1 MSKLPKKY
9 QFLDLSDYGRL
20 PGHWIASKLQYTD
33 LTPIHVTTMFIITG
47 LIAIGFLLNGYLIT
61 SAFFIILKSVL
72 DAADGEL
79 SRLKKKPSYVGRY
92 YDSIADLLLNFCF
105 LLTFWYI
112 TDISIIYML
121 IAFVGI
127 QLQGTL
133 YNYYYVILRNS
144 VQGDSTSRIIEN
156 TKPKAFKGES
166 QSRVNL
172 FYIIYN
178 ILYVCF
184 DKSMY
189 FMDGNARHSQP
200 FPKWF
205 MTLISLYGL
214 GFQLLLMA
222 LMLVFKLQSFVI
234 PFFIGYSV
242 LIIVFICVRKLI
254 IKPL

>member
-9 QFLDLSDYGRL
+9 QFIDLSDYGRK
-20 PGHWIASKLQYTD
+20 PGHWIASRLQHTN
-33 LTPIHVTTMFIITG
+33 LTAIHVTTMFIITG
-47 LIAIGFLLNGYLIT
+47 LIAIGFLLNGYLMT
-61 SAFFIILKSVL
+61 SAFFIILKSIL

-79 SRLKKKPSYVGRY
+79 SRLKKNPSYVGRY
-92 YDSIADLLLNFCF
+92 YDSIADLVLNFCF
-105 LLTFWYI
+105 LLSFWYL
-112 TDISIIYML
+112 TDISIIFML
-121 IAFVGI
+121 IAFLGI

-133 YNYYYVILRNS
+133 YNFYYVILRNS
-144 VQGDSTSRIIEN
+144 VEGDTTSRVIEN

-172 FYIIYN
+172 FYKIYN
-178 ILYVCF
+178 ILYICF

-189 FMDGNARHSQP
+189 YMDKDARFSKP

-214 GFQLLLMA
+214 GFQLLLMS
-222 LMLVFKLQSFVI
+222 LMLIFNLQNFVI

-242 LIIVFICVRKLI
+242 LIIIFICIRKLI
-254 IKPL
+254 L

>member
-9 QFLDLSDYGRL
+9 QFIDLSDYGRK
-20 PGHWIASKLQYTD
+20 PGHWIASRLQHTN
-33 LTPIHVTTMFIITG
+33 LTAIHVTTMFIITG
-47 LIAIGFLLNGYLIT
+47 LIAIGFMLNGYLIT
-61 SAFFIILKSVL
+61 SAFFIILKSIL

-79 SRLKKKPSYVGRY
+79 SRLKKNPSYVGRY
-92 YDSIADLLLNFCF
+92 YDSIADLVLNFCF
-105 LLTFWYI
+105 LLSFWYL
-112 TDISIIYML
+112 TDISIIFML
-121 IAFVGI
+121 IAFLGI

-133 YNYYYVILRNS
+133 YNFYYVILRNS
-144 VQGDSTSRIIEN
+144 VEGDTTSRVIEN
-156 TKPKAFKGES
+156 SKPKAFKGES

-172 FYIIYN
+172 FYKIYN
-178 ILYVCF
+178 ILYICF

-189 FMDGNARHSQP
+189 YMDKDARFSKP

-222 LMLVFKLQSFVI
+222 LMLIFNLQNFVI

-242 LIIVFICVRKLI
+242 LIIIFI
-254 IKPL
+254 

>member
-9 QFLDLSDYGRL
+9 QFIDLSDYGRK
-20 PGHWIASKLQYTD
+20 PGHWIASRLQHTN
-33 LTPIHVTTMFIITG
+33 LTAIHVTTMFIITG

-61 SAFFIILKSVL
+61 SAFFIILKSIL

-79 SRLKKKPSYVGRY
+79 SRLKKNPSYVGRY
-92 YDSIADLLLNFCF
+92 YDSIADLVLNFCF
-105 LLTFWYI
+105 LLSFWYL
-112 TDISIIYML
+112 TDISIIFMF
-121 IAFVGI
+121 IAFLGI

-133 YNYYYVILRNS
+133 YNFYYVILRNS
-144 VQGDSTSRIIEN
+144 VEGDTTSRVIEN

-172 FYIIYN
+172 FYKIYN
-178 ILYVCF
+178 ILYICF

-189 FMDGNARHSQP
+189 YMDKDARFSKP

-222 LMLVFKLQSFVI
+222 LMLIFNLQNFVI

-242 LIIVFICVRKLI
+242 LIIIFICIRKLI
-254 IKPL
+254 LKP

>member
-1 MSKLPKKY
+1 MAKLPKEY
-9 QFLDLSDYGRL
+9 QFLDLSDYGRT

-33 LTPIHVTTMFIITG
+33 LTAIHVTTMFVITG
-47 LIAIGFLLNGYLIT
+47 FVAIGFLLNGYLIT
-61 SAFFIILKSVL
+61 AAFLLVLKSIL

-79 SRLKKKPSYVGRY
+79 ARLKKTPSYVGRY

-112 TDISIIYML
+112 TEISVIYML
-121 IAFVGI
+121 LAFFGI

-144 VQGDSTSRIIEN
+144 VQGDSTSRIFEN
-156 TKPKAFKGES
+156 STPKAFKGES
-166 QSRVNL
+166 QSSVTL
-172 FYIIYN
+172 FYTIYN
-178 ILYVCF
+178 VLYICF
-184 DKSMY
+184 DKCMY
-189 FMDGNARHSQP
+189 YMDKDARYSKP

-222 LMLVFKLQSFVI
+222 LMLVFQLQNYVI
-234 PFFIGYSV
+234 PFFIGYTV
-242 LIIVFICVRKLI
+242 LMLVFISIRKLML
-254 IKPL
+254 KP

>member
-9 QFLDLSDYGRL
+9 QFIDLSDYGRK
-20 PGHWIASKLQYTD
+20 PGHWIASRLQHTN
-33 LTPIHVTTMFIITG
+33 LTAIHVTTMFIITG
-47 LIAIGFLLNGYLIT
+47 LIAIGFLLNGYLMT
-61 SAFFIILKSVL
+61 SAFFIILKSIL

-79 SRLKKKPSYVGRY
+79 SRLKKNPSYVGRY
-92 YDSIADLLLNFCF
+92 YDSIADLVLNFFF

-112 TDISIIYML
+112 TDISIIFML
-121 IAFVGI
+121 IAFLGI

-133 YNYYYVILRNS
+133 YNFYYVILRNS
-144 VQGDSTSRIIEN
+144 VEGDTTSRVIEN

-172 FYIIYN
+172 FYKIYN
-178 ILYVCF
+178 ILYICF

-189 FMDGNARHSQP
+189 YMDKDARFSKP

-214 GFQLLLMA
+214 GFQLLLMS
-222 LMLVFKLQSFVI
+222 LMLIFNLQNFVI

-242 LIIVFICVRKLI
+242 LIIIFICIRKLI
-254 IKPL
+254 L

>member
-9 QFLDLSDYGRL
+9 QFLDLSDYGRK
-20 PGHWIASKLQYTD
+20 PGHWIASRLQHTN
-33 LTPIHVTTMFIITG
+33 LTAIHVTTMFIITG
-47 LIAIGFLLNGYLIT
+47 LIAIGFLLNGYLMT
-61 SAFFIILKSVL
+61 SAFFIILKSIL

-79 SRLKKKPSYVGRY
+79 SRLKKNPSYVGRY
-92 YDSIADLLLNFCF
+92 YDSIADLVLNFCF
-105 LLTFWYI
+105 LLSFWYL
-112 TDISIIYML
+112 TDISIIFML
-121 IAFVGI
+121 IAFLGI

-133 YNYYYVILRNS
+133 YNFYYVILRNS
-144 VQGDSTSRIIEN
+144 VEGDTTSRVIEN

-172 FYIIYN
+172 FYKIYN
-178 ILYVCF
+178 ILYICF

-189 FMDGNARHSQP
+189 YMDKDARFSKP

-222 LMLVFKLQSFVI
+222 LMLIFNLQNFVI

-242 LIIVFICVRKLI
+242 LIIIFICIRKLI
-254 IKPL
+254 L

>member
-1 MSKLPKKY
+1 MAKLPKKY
-9 QFLDLSDYGRL
+9 QFIDLSDYGRK

-33 LTPIHVTTMFIITG
+33 LTAIDVTTMFIITG

-61 SAFFIILKSVL
+61 SAFFIILKSIL

-79 SRLKKKPSYVGRY
+79 SRLKKNPSYVGRY
-92 YDSIADLLLNFCF
+92 YDSIADLVLNFFF

-112 TDISIIYML
+112 TDISIIFML
-121 IAFVGI
+121 IAFLGI

-133 YNYYYVILRNS
+133 YNFYYVILRNS
-144 VQGDSTSRIIEN
+144 VEGDTTSRVIEN

-172 FYIIYN
+172 FYKIYN
-178 ILYVCF
+178 ILYICF

-189 FMDGNARHSQP
+189 YMDETARFSRP

-222 LMLVFKLQSFVI
+222 LMLVLKLQSFVI
-234 PFFIGYSV
+234 PFFIGYSI
-242 LIIVFICVRKLI
+242 LIILFISIRKLI
-254 IKPL
+254 LKS

>member
-9 QFLDLSDYGRL
+9 QFIDLSDYGRK
-20 PGHWIASKLQYTD
+20 PGHWIASKLQHTD
-33 LTPIHVTTMFIITG
+33 LTAIHVTSMFIITG

-61 SAFFIILKSVL
+61 SAFFIILKSIL

-79 SRLKKKPSYVGRY
+79 SRLKKNPSYVGRY
-92 YDSIADLLLNFCF
+92 YDSIADLVLNFFF

-112 TDISIIYML
+112 TDISIIFML
-121 IAFVGI
+121 IAFLGI

-133 YNYYYVILRNS
+133 YNFYYVILRNS
-144 VQGDSTSRIIEN
+144 VEGDTTSRVIEN
-156 TKPKAFKGES
+156 TKPKALKGES

-172 FYIIYN
+172 FYKIYN
-178 ILYVCF
+178 ILYICF

-189 FMDGNARHSQP
+189 YMDETARFSRP

-214 GFQLLLMA
+214 GFQLFLMA
-222 LMLVFKLQSFVI
+222 LMLVLKLQSFVI
-234 PFFIGYSV
+234 PFFIGYSI
-242 LIIVFICVRKLI
+242 LIILFISIRKLI
-254 IKPL
+254 LKS

>member
-9 QFLDLSDYGRL
+9 QFIDLSDYGRK
-20 PGHWIASKLQYTD
+20 PGHWIASRLQHTN
-33 LTPIHVTTMFIITG
+33 LTAIHVTTMFIITG

-61 SAFFIILKSVL
+61 SAFFIILKSIL

-79 SRLKKKPSYVGRY
+79 SRLKKNPSYVGRY
-92 YDSIADLLLNFCF
+92 YDSIADLVLNFCF
-105 LLTFWYI
+105 LLSFWYL
-112 TDISIIYML
+112 TDISIIFML
-121 IAFVGI
+121 IAFLGI

-133 YNYYYVILRNS
+133 YNYYYVILRNF
-144 VQGDSTSRIIEN
+144 VQGDSTSRVFEN
-156 TKPKAFKGES
+156 TKPKAFNGES

-172 FYIIYN
+172 FYKIYN
-178 ILYVCF
+178 ILYICF

-189 FMDGNARHSQP
+189 YMDENARFSQP

-222 LMLVFKLQSFVI
+222 LMLVLKLQSFVI
-234 PFFIGYSV
+234 PFFIGYSI
-242 LIIVFICVRKLI
+242 LIILFISIRKLI
-254 IKPL
+254 LKS